1 MNTVP
6 AHFKGEFNRI
16 RHILL
21 ADDDVDDCFFFGA
34 ALKELAVDA
43 KLTSVHDG
51 EKLMKYLHENNLPDI
66 LFLDLN
72 MPRKNGLE
80 CLKEIQ
86 QNSRLKSLAVI
97 AISTSS
103 SPDAVKE
110 LFDNGVQHFIR
121 KPNEFS
127 DLKEAI
133 VFALSLWKPGGGYP
147 TVNNPLLSK

>member
-1 MNTVP
+1 M
-6 AHFKGEFNRI
+6 GEDQRI

-21 ADDDVDDCFFFGA
+21 ADDDADDCFFFGA

-43 KLTSVHDG
+43 TFTTVHDG
-51 EKLMKYLHENNLPDI
+51 EKLMKYLHENDLPDI
-66 LFLDLN
+66 VFLDLN

-86 QNSRLKSLAVI
+86 QNSRLKTLAVI

-103 SPDAVKE
+103 SPEAVKE
-110 LFDNGVQHFIR
+110 LFDNGVLNFIR

-127 DLKEAI
+127 GLKEAI
-133 VFALSLWKPGGGYP
+133 ITALSLVTPGGRNP
-147 TVNNPLLSK
+147 HVNDPIASN

>member
-6 AHFKGEFNRI
+6 ARFKGEYDRI

-21 ADDDVDDCFFFGA
+21 ADDDIDDCFFFGA
-34 ALKELAVDA
+34 ALKELAVEA
-43 KLTSVHDG
+43 KLTCVHDG
-51 EKLMKYLHENNLPDI
+51 EKLMKYLHENVLPDI
-66 LFLDLN
+66 VFLDLN

-86 QNSRLKSLAVI
+86 QNSRLKTLVVI

-103 SPDAVKE
+103 SPEAVKE
-110 LFDNGVQHFIR
+110 LFDNGVLHFIR

-133 VFALSLWKPGGGYP
+133 VSALSLWTPGGRYP
-147 TVNNPLLSK
+147 PVNNPLLSN